1 MNKRGGLAVL
11 GALLC
16 AAAAGV
22 VVGRSVGRRSPRDAQ
37 TPRRPPI
44 ALAPPLPLP
53 AARDRQHSIAIVVE
67 ESQLSPLPRAT
78 YETVRIGPAR
88 IRRRVIAVTGAGA
101 LLTGAILVGVAVAN
115 PQVTAL
121 AAPSVAYPGT
131 TAVVAYAA
139 AGFGAFSYGLDAPS
153 RRRAGVLTGRQGD
166 LQIPS
171 TQRDVNGDINVVG
184 RAAGPFGSDVRVARI
199 RVLARPPAIVK
210 RMPSNGVRIDALG
223 LADTTVAG
231 GAEIA
236 VRYRSNATSGTVA
249 LRDVRGGTW
258 QIKPLSADGLTRLR
272 APMSERDAPFT
283 VVVQARRN
291 GTSIENSAA
300 LVVTGSASAPP
311 VRESSPAPLVA
322 AATREI
328 PAVAQSGAVLVTS
341 AGAGRTATVVEL
353 TGADGTALQRATP
366 RADGTTELR
375 MPVVTAPQSYLIS
388 VSYQSG
394 DGRESSFHRIRVLPP
409 TR

>member
-1 MNKRGGLAVL
+1 M
-11 GALLC
+11 C
-16 AAAAGV
+16 AAAAGA
-22 VVGRSVGRRSPRDAQ
+22 VVGRSIGRRGPRYPQ
-37 TPRRPPI
+37 RPHRPPI
-44 ALAPPLPLP
+44 ALAPPLALSP
-53 AARDRQHSIAIVVE
+53 ARDRQHSIAIVVDDTE
-67 ESQLSPLPRAT
+67 LSPLPRAT

-153 RRRAGVLTGRQGD
+153 RRRAGVLAGRQGD
-166 LQIPS
+166 LQIPI
-171 TQRDVNGDINVVG
+171 TERDVNGDIIVVV

-199 RVLARPPAIVK
+199 RVLPRPLAIVK
-210 RMPSNGVRIDALG
+210 RMPPNGVRIDALG
-223 LADTTVAG
+223 LADATVAG

-258 QIKPLSADGLTRLR
+258 QIKPLSAGGLTRLR
-272 APMSERDAPFT
+272 APMSERDAPFN

-291 GTSIENSAA
+291 GTSLENSVA
-300 LVVTGSASAPP
+300 LVVTGSAGAPP
-311 VRESSPAPLVA
+311 VRESSPAPPGA

-375 MPVVTAPQSYLIS
+375 MPVVTSPQSYLIS

-394 DGRESSFHRIRVLPP
+394 DGRESSFYRIRVLPP
-409 TR
+409 AR